1 MWKEYPCKYVRF
13 SVIIETHCSPP
24 FCFVIAGIINGPGFV
39 WQRQLLTLNE
49 AIEDIK
55 TKRLYGMSKNS
66 LHVESQD
73 LGDSDWSIS
82 DTDMYASEDNFTK
95 PQNDTRPELTRTS
108 IKSDIVV
115 KKSQSNS
122 RLVRPEILVNNEPI
136 KYIHSVQRSFDSGY
150 DGSENYQTDI
160 EVTL

>member
-1 MWKEYPCKYVRF
+1 M
-13 SVIIETHCSPP
+13 
-24 FCFVIAGIINGPGFV
+24 
-39 WQRQLLTLNE
+39 RQLLTLNE

-82 DTDMYASEDNFTK
+82 DTDMYASEENFTK
-95 PQNDTRPELTRTS
+95 PLNDARPALTRTS
-108 IKSDIVV
+108 TKSDIVI
-115 KKSQSNS
+115 KESHSNS
-122 RLVRPEILVNNEPI
+122 RLVHPEILVNDQPI
-136 KYIHSVQRSFDSGY
+136 KCIHSVQRSIDSGY
-150 DGSENYQTDI
+150 DGSDNYQTDI

>member
-1 MWKEYPCKYVRF
+1 MDQDLCLM
-13 SVIIETHCSPP
+13 
-24 FCFVIAGIINGPGFV
+24 
-39 WQRQLLTLNE
+39 RQLLTLNE

-82 DTDMYASEDNFTK
+82 DTDMYASEENFTK
-95 PQNDTRPELTRTS
+95 PLNETAPALTRTS
-108 IKSDIVV
+108 TKSDIII
-115 KKSQSNS
+115 KESHSNS
-122 RLVRPEILVNNEPI
+122 RLVRPEILVNDQPI
-136 KYIHSVQRSFDSGY
+136 KCIHSVQRSIDSGY
-150 DGSENYQTDI
+150 DGSDNYQTDI